1 MMKSKKKVA
10 GVVVLLAGVLLF
22 VFAKYEMHRVG
33 NAKSSFGRGSSMF
46 SGNAVGNSVGG
57 YVQGELSQY
66 DTPLKLCEIGGLI
79 LIVLGAGVLYFSRK
93 KK

>member
-1 MMKSKKKVA
+1 MKSRKKLI
-10 GVVVLLAGVLLF
+10 GLITLLAGVVLF
-22 VFAKYEMHRVG
+22 IFAKYEQNRVG
-33 NAKSSFGRGSSMF
+33 NAKGMFSRGSSMF

-66 DTPLKLCEIGGLI
+66 DTQLKVCEIGGLI
-79 LIVLGAGVLYFSRK
+79 LIVFGAGVLYFARK

>member
-1 MMKSKKKVA
+1 MMKSRKKII
-10 GVVVLLAGVLLF
+10 GVVALLAGVVLF
-22 VFAKYEMHRVG
+22 IFAKYEQHRVG
-33 NAKSSFGRGSSMF
+33 DAKGAFGRGTSMF

-57 YVQGELSQY
+57 YVEGRLSQY

-79 LIVLGAGVLYFSRK
+79 LIVLGAGVLYFACK

>member
-1 MMKSKKKVA
+1 MKSRKKFIGFVALIA
-10 GVVVLLAGVLLF
+10 GVVLF
-22 VFAKYEMHRVG
+22 IFAKYEQHRVG
-33 NAKSSFGRGSSMF
+33 SSKEMVGRGTSMF

-57 YVQGELSQY
+57 YVQGQLGQY
-66 DTPLKLCEIGGLI
+66 DTPLKLCEIGGLV